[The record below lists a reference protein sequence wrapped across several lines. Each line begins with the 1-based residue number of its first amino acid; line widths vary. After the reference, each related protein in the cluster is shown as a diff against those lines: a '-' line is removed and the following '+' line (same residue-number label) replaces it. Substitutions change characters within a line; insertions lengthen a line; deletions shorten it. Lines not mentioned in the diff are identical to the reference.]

1 VTAKL
6 AKHLP
11 AVDFRKVQIKQQ
23 EIRQRSSSGAPC
35 MRDPIQRFRAIPDY
49 VQLMP
54 DVMLLQ
60 SFLHEKNVARV
71 VLRQKYF
78 PTPSFTQLDA
88 GFLWSQRFVA
98 SVPRHTS
105 CDPER
110 AGILENIVQAKAHSS
125 RYRYCRIFNHTKVT
139 GSVGMKQAELYKE
152 EVVSTGIAGLDDVL
166 TGGLP
171 RGHFFLV
178 EGEPGA
184 GKTTLGLQFLMAGKP
199 VGESVL
205 YVTLS
210 ESEREIQKVARS
222 HGWSLDGVTIY
233 EFTPNEDTLSPE
245 DQYSAFHPSDVEFHD
260 AMQNILSQVD
270 RLQPSRVVIDSL
282 SEIRLLAGDSLRYRR
297 QILAVKQFFTNRG
310 CTVLLLDDRTAT
322 ERDLQ
327 LQSIAHGVLI
337 MEKVPR
343 DYGRTRRRVQIA
355 KMRGS
360 VYRDGYHDYS
370 ITTGGVEVYP
380 RLVASEHKEGPPDG
394 VASSGLPQLD
404 ALWNGGLDRGTST
417 LLLGPAGVGKSSIAL
432 SYAVTAARAG
442 DFVSMFLFEELV
454 SLACKR
460 GAGLDLDPRPYLEA
474 GKLHMEQIDPAELSP
489 GEFVQH
495 VRDTVEKRNARVVVI
510 DSLNGFI
517 NAMPDEAHLPL
528 QMHELLAFLNHR
540 GVVTILVLSQAGLM
554 GSNMTAPVDLSYLAD
569 NVMLFRY
576 FEAAGRVRKALSV
589 VKKRS
594 GSHEDTIREL
604 QMANR
609 CITIGEPLSGFRGVL
624 TGVPSYLGS
633 ERVFQGSHAP
643 DK

>member
-1 VTAKL
+1 MNQASPNKEQ
-6 AKHLP
+6 P
-11 AVDFRKVQIKQQ
+11 EPNEE
-23 EIRQRSSSGAPC
+23 EI
-35 MRDPIQRFRAIPDY
+35 
-49 VQLMP
+49 
-54 DVMLLQ
+54 
-60 SFLHEKNVARV
+60 
-71 VLRQKYF
+71 
-78 PTPSFTQLDA
+78 
-88 GFLWSQRFVA
+88 
-98 SVPRHTS
+98 
-105 CDPER
+105 
-110 AGILENIVQAKAHSS
+110 
-125 RYRYCRIFNHTKVT
+125 
-139 GSVGMKQAELYKE
+139 
-152 EVVSTGIAGLDDVL
+152 VSTGIAGLDDVL

-184 GKTTLGLQFLMAGKP
+184 GKTTLGLQFLMAGKAN
-199 VGESVL
+199 GESVL

-222 HGWSLDGVTIY
+222 HGWSLEGITIY
-233 EFTPNEDTLSPE
+233 EFTPTEDSLSPE
-245 DQYSAFHPSDVEFHD
+245 DQYSAFHPSDVEFQD
-260 AMQNILSQVD
+260 AMQSILGQVD

-297 QILAVKQFFTNRG
+297 QILAVKHFFTNRR

-322 ERDLQ
+322 ERDMQ

-360 VYRDGYHDYS
+360 VYREGYHDYT
-370 ITTGGVEVYP
+370 IATGGVEVYP
-380 RLVASEHKEGPPDG
+380 RLVASEHEEGTPAG
-394 VASSGLPQLD
+394 MASSGLPQLD

-432 SYAVTAARAG
+432 SYAVNAARAG
-442 DFVSMFLFEELV
+442 DFVSMFLFEELI

-460 GAGLDLDPRPYLEA
+460 GAGLDLDPRAYLEA
-474 GKLHMEQIDPAELSP
+474 GKLYMEQIDPAELSP

-495 VRDTVEKRNARVVVI
+495 VRDTVEKGNARIVVI

-554 GSNMTAPVDLSYLAD
+554 GSNMTTPVDLSYLAD

-604 QMANR
+604 HMANGR
-609 CITIGEPLSGFRGVL
+609 ITIGEPLSGFRGVL
-624 TGVPSYLGS
+624 TGVPSYVGS
-633 ERVFQGSHAP
+633 EGVLQDSHAP
-643 DK
+643 RR